1 MKKFKILSL
10 VFLTATA
17 TSFAQDIDQAK
28 KAMDAEQYEKAKV
41 VLKNNLQ
48 AKPDNGKAAFLLGTI
63 YLKQNI
69 EDSAKIYFQKGLGT
83 SDGARL
89 STIGLGQI
97 DLDNG
102 NTTSAKEKFDQVI
115 KQLKKRDIE
124 EYIYIAQAYMNNSK
138 PDYKAAIDLLLKAQ
152 LANPNDASVK
162 LNLGDA
168 YYGDKSQNEAYV
180 SYRDAYA
187 IDNTMIRAKMQLGV
201 LLKGAKAYEEAIK
214 AFDEVLTLNPNY
226 GPVFREFAE
235 TYYLWANN
243 KPKTYTENIAK
254 ALSNYEKYMSLTDY
268 SLPSRMRHAD
278 FLILAKDYKALEAE
292 ANEMK
297 KLDKVNPRILRYLG
311 YSAYQNGNYDSAIS
325 ALTEYITKGTN
336 KVIAADYYNLG
347 LAKIAKSIAADGK
360 TVDAAALAMGTAD
373 IKKSLE
379 IDLAIANGLN
389 EVGKKY
395 FTQKLFP
402 VSSALFELAIT
413 NPDSRNYLEDNVY
426 YGLSVLTENRGK
438 ELKDVNM
445 VALQNADKAM
455 DTVITAT
462 PNYQEAYLYKARIN
476 STMEKDDIMATTY
489 EKYIVIAFDKIKIE
503 LEKANIDVSNNNY
516 IADLYKNTI
525 KDFNYSL
532 YKDELNRLKPK
543 ITEAYNSIAAFY
555 ANTDKVKA
563 KEYFAKTLALDPTN
577 EYALKSIETLN
588 KSSKGGK

>member
-1 MKKFKILSL
+1 MKNFKILSL
-10 VFLTATA
+10 VFLTSIA
-17 TSFAQDIDQAK
+17 SGVAQDIDQAK
-28 KAMDAEQYEKAKV
+28 KAIDAEQYEKAKV
-41 VLKNNLQ
+41 VLKNNLL
-48 AKPDNGKAAFLLGTI
+48 AKPDNGKAAFLLGNI

-69 EDSAKIYFQKGLGT
+69 EDSAKIYFQRGLST

-97 DLDNG
+97 DLENG
-102 NTTSAKEKFDQVI
+102 NTAAAQAKFDQVV
-115 KQLKKRDIE
+115 KELKKRDVE
-124 EYIYIAQAYMNNSK
+124 EYLYIAQAYMSNSK
-138 PDYKAAIDLLLKAQ
+138 PDYKAAINLLLKAQ
-152 LANPNDASVK
+152 TANPNDASVK
-162 LNLGDA
+162 LFLGDA
-168 YYGDKSQNEAYV
+168 YYGDKSQNDAYV

-201 LLKGAKAYEEAIK
+201 LLKGAKAYTEAVK
-214 AFDEVLTLNPNY
+214 AYDEVLALNPSY
-226 GPVFREFAE
+226 GPVFRELAE

-243 KPKTYTENIAK
+243 KPSTYKENIDK
-254 ALSNYEKYMSLTDY
+254 ALSYYEKYMSLTDY

-278 FLILAKDYKALEAE
+278 FLILAKDFKALEAE

-311 YSAYQNGNYDSAIS
+311 YSAYQNGNYDSAIN

-360 TVDAAALAMGTAD
+360 TVDAAALSMGTAD

-389 EVGKKY
+389 EVAKKY
-395 FTQKLFP
+395 FTQKVYP
-402 VSSALFELAIT
+402 VASALFELAIT
-413 NPDSRNYLEDNVY
+413 NPDSRNFLEDNVY
-426 YGLSVLTENRGK
+426 FGLSVLTENRGK

-455 DTVITAT
+455 DTVISAT

-476 STMEKDDIMATTY
+476 STMEKDDVMAATY
-489 EKYIVIAFDKIKIE
+489 EKYVELIIAKGEAEITKN
-503 LEKANIDVSNNNY
+503 KA
-516 IADLYKNTI
+516 
-525 KDFNYSL
+525 
-532 YKDELNRLKPK
+532 K

-577 EYALKSIETLN
+577 NYATESLKKL
-588 KSSKGGK
+588 K

>member
-1 MKKFKILSL
+1 MYKRDKINSIKKANILAENLYLQNKDGYRFIPENLTNEHITYVLGINLPLNESRFISQELYEKIL
-10 VFLTATA
+10 
-17 TSFAQDIDQAK
+17 QEHII
-28 KAMDAEQYEKAKV
+28 YEN
-41 VLKNNLQ
+41 VLK
-48 AKPDNGKAAFLLGTI
+48 
-63 YLKQNI
+63 
-69 EDSAKIYFQKGLGT
+69 
-83 SDGARL
+83 
-89 STIGLGQI
+89 TIG
-97 DLDNG
+97 DF
-102 NTTSAKEKFDQVI
+102 AKEKFDQVI

-455 DTVITAT
+455 DNVITAT

-476 STMEKDDIMATTY
+476 STMEKDDVMAATY
-489 EKYIVIAFDKIKIE
+489 EKYVE
-503 LEKANIDVSNNNY
+503 LIISKGEAEIT
-516 IADLYKNTI
+516 KN
-525 KDFNYSL
+525 KG
-532 YKDELNRLKPK
+532 K
-543 ITEAYNSIAAFY
+543 ITESYNSIAAFY
-555 ANTDKVKA
+555 ANTDKIKA
-563 KEYFAKTLALDPTN
+563 KEYFAKTLALDPAN
-577 EYALKSIETLN
+577 EYAIESLKKL
-588 KSSKGGK
+588 K